1 MSSVTAS
8 PRITILRFLPALA
21 WAGVIF
27 YISDQPTLPDVP
39 GLASTIT
46 SVLGHFTVYFVLAVL
61 IWWGLGARGLTDRQR
76 VGIAFTI
83 AVLYG
88 VSDEWHQSFVPGRQP
103 DIFDIITDAVGA
115 ATGLAIIQRVASSE
129 RFGHLIPK

>member
-8 PRITILRFLPALA
+8 PRITTLRFLPALA

-61 IWWGLGARGLTDRQR
+61 IWWGLGARELTVRQR

-88 VSDEWHQSFVPGRQP
+88 VSDEWHQSFVPGRHASVL
-103 DIFDIITDAVGA
+103 DLIADAAGA
-115 ATGLAIIQRVASSE
+115 LIAVSAASKARVRRA
-129 RFGHLIPK
+129 

>member
-1 MSSVTAS
+1 MSSATAS
-8 PRITILRFLPALA
+8 PKATALRFLPALA
-21 WAGVIF
+21 WATVIF
-27 YISDQPTLPDVP
+27 YVSDQPTLPDVP

-46 SVLGHFTVYFVLAVL
+46 SILGHFTVYFVLAIL
-61 IWWGLGARGLTDRQR
+61 LWWALGSLGLSPGQR
-76 VGIAFTI
+76 VGIAFAG

-103 DIFDIITDAVGA
+103 DILDVITDAIGA
-115 ATGLAIIQRVASSE
+115 AAGLMFIQRLASSD